1 MNTPES
7 GFKKEPA
14 NSSAE
19 LTTTNSEKLKNSFT
33 VSVIM
38 ESRPSQNQ
46 WVDEVWD
53 AVGIVALSDPDD
65 GSNKD
70 SDNNNEIKVVEQGD
84 IKQLIYS
91 GMKVRLYKDECESYY
106 HNLMSPEPGCFIIA
120 REEDAEGNDTGIP
133 IPFLVSLS
141 FDEAHAYLEG
151 EATIYAVPIPAE
163 LYLWAEAY
171 IIDNYIAEKRIKRK
185 RTDWKVDTREGN
197 QQNKPQNKP
206 QDKSSGN

>member
-14 NSSAE
+14 KSSAE
-19 LTTTNSEKLKNSFT
+19 LTATNSEKLKNSFT

-53 AVGIVALSDPDD
+53 AVGIVALSDSDD
-65 GSNKD
+65 S
-70 SDNNNEIKVVEQGD
+70 SDKANEVKVVEQGD

-185 RTDWKVDTREGN
+185 RTDWKIDTREGN
-197 QQNKPQNKP
+197 QQNKR
-206 QDKSSGN
+206 QDKSLGN